1 MFVQSAEGLYAECFL
16 VSIQSSSAYFKM
28 KNEIDMR
35 RIVWLLVFFIF
46 VNGSSA
52 QILNSLKDVVKPTE
66 TSWKKS
72 LNGEWDFFFIGSED
86 WKEYSD
92 FYREDYIAEGWSKIS
107 VPGCWDALGYVTPK
121 YANPDSLNG
130 LYRTFFTIP
139 KLWKGNHVFISFDG
153 VLRGY
158 EVWVNGYYAG
168 KWESSYNT
176 CHFDITDYLK
186 DGKNLLAV
194 RVYTHYKGFDFD
206 GNDDWGQVG
215 INREVSLFA
224 VPKVHIKDFTLRTEN
239 VSEDSA
245 KVRMFFD
252 IASFGKEMIG
262 KAWIKGTLK
271 DPDGNV
277 VTHFK
282 EYCSDSGFV
291 RKELMLTNPVLWN
304 AETPRLYQLEY
315 SLHAPEC
322 VQEFSSKFGV
332 REVTIR
338 KNVILLNGHKVKLRG
353 INLHETDPFNG
364 KVVSEELN
372 LKDLRMMKEANI
384 NFIRCSHYPRDP
396 RFYQLCDS
404 IGMYVMSEVPFGY
417 GDSHLYDDSYQDIL
431 LTRADATVRR
441 DKNSACILFWSIGN
455 ENPLTPITEETGC
468 YVKRLDPTRPI
479 CYPMIH
485 NYFLSLDF
493 ELPDFIDVFAPHYP
507 PVATLRYYAE
517 AAKRPVILTEY
528 CHSLGQ
534 SFEQHKDLWELIE
547 QNDNLAG
554 GCVWEWCDQGMID
567 RSAVFPGKYIRTEK
581 VWLKDGK
588 CINME
593 GNSGTDGMLYA
604 ERTPLSNYYELRKN
618 YAQAFI
624 LTDSLIGSIGK
635 NRWNVEIANRFDFVD
650 LSEKVSFR
658 WMLVDGKKI
667 KTQGDAV
674 LKCSPGNVALLP
686 IEAILDTEPSDVFY
700 CLKIDVFSNEGYCLG
715 NYSVPIVSNVN
726 KQMKDLFDM
735 VEERVLQPDTLQMQK
750 VLSTLFQEPLLMRVG
765 RKLTMS
771 EELKAQKAIKHYL
784 VKEKNVSTELE
795 GLQWKQKMNFENS
808 EIQTKGEIIYE
819 QLANDGIRVNYR
831 LVPKA
836 KGKMMLEGGIA
847 FMLNSHYTYIQWLG
861 DGPYASY
868 PGKCSANEYGLY
880 GMRCGDLYFEGNRM
894 NVDVV
899 CCSDS
904 TGNGFALIAPHSNI
918 NFEQTDKG
926 VVLSINSVV
935 SGLCG
940 KLRETAYPV
949 YVDNVLELTGQ
960 VVIIPLQASKWQE
973 VFTYLFKQPEYIEK
987 RDNPFM
993 SQYDTYLLKYS
1004 DIVE

>member
-1 MFVQSAEGLYAECFL
+1 
-16 VSIQSSSAYFKM
+16 
-28 KNEIDMR
+28 MR
-35 RIVWLLVFFIF
+35 RIVWLLVFCVYVI
-46 VNGSSA
+46 GSSA
-52 QILNSLKDVVKPTE
+52 QILNSLKDVIKPTG
-66 TSWKKS
+66 SSLVKS
-72 LNGEWDFFFIGSED
+72 LNGEWDFFFIGSGD
-86 WKEYSD
+86 WKKYSG
-92 FYREDYIAEGWSKIS
+92 FCREDYVVEGWNKIS
-107 VPGCWDALGYVTPK
+107 VPGCWDALGYVAPK
-121 YANPDSLNG
+121 YVNPDFLNG
-130 LYRTFFTIP
+130 LYRTFFTVP
-139 KLWKGNHVFISFDG
+139 KLWKGSHVFISFDG

-176 CHFDITDYLK
+176 CNFDITNYLK
-186 DGKNLLAV
+186 EGKNLLAV

-245 KVRMFFD
+245 IVRMCFG
-252 IASFGKEMIG
+252 IASFGNEKIK

-277 VTHFK
+277 VARFK
-282 EYCSDSGFV
+282 ECCSDSGGV
-291 RKELMLTNPVLWN
+291 KKELMLTNPVLWN

-315 SLHAPEC
+315 SLHAPGC

-338 KNVILLNGHKVKLRG
+338 KNVILLNGRKVKLRG

-372 LKDLRMMKEANI
+372 LKDLQMMKEANI

-404 IGMYVMSEVPFGY
+404 IGMYVMSEVPFGF

-431 LTRADATVRR
+431 LTRADATVQR
-441 DKNSACILFWSIGN
+441 DKNSTCILFWSIGN
-455 ENPLTPITEETGC
+455 ENPLTPIAEETGR

-493 ELPDFIDVFAPHYP
+493 ELPEFIDIFAPHYP

-517 AAKRPVILTEY
+517 VAKRPVILTEY

-534 SFEQHKDLWELIE
+534 SFEQHKELWELIE
-547 QNDNLAG
+547 ENENLAG
-554 GCVWEWCDQGMID
+554 GCVWEWVDQGMID
-567 RSAVFPGKYIRTEK
+567 KSTVFPGKYARTEK
-581 VWLKDGK
+581 LWLKDGR

-593 GNSGTDGMLYA
+593 GNSGADGMLYA

-618 YAQAFI
+618 YAQALV
-624 LTDSLIGSIGK
+624 LTDSLIGKSGK
-635 NRWNVEIANRFDFVD
+635 NHWNIEVANRFDFVD
-650 LSEKVSFR
+650 LAEKVFFDWALMSGQDI
-658 WMLVDGKKI
+658 LAQGKS
-667 KTQGDAV
+667 T
-674 LKCSPGNVALLP
+674 LKCGTGQIALLP
-686 IEAILDTEPSDVFY
+686 IEAILNESPTNMFY
-700 CLKIDVFSNEGYCLG
+700 WLKLTVFSNEGYCLG
-715 NYSVPIVSNVN
+715 NYSIPVVSKN
-726 KQMKDLFDM
+726 KECVKNLFDIAID
-735 VEERVLQPDTLQMQK
+735 LAIQPDTFQMCTL
-750 VLSTLFQEPLLMRVG
+750 LSNLFQKSPLVRVG
-765 RKLTMS
+765 RKFSMS

-784 VKEKNVSTELE
+784 VEGKEIYSEQN
-795 GLQWKQKMNFENS
+795 GQQWEKQVDFNNS
-808 EIQTKGEIIYE
+808 EIQVQGKLVYE
-819 QLANDGIRVNYR
+819 QMRNSGIRLNYK
-831 LVPKA
+831 LKPKA
-836 KGKMMLEGGIA
+836 DKKMMLEGGIA
-847 FMLNSHYTYIQWLG
+847 FLLNPQYTYMQWLG
-861 DGPYASY
+861 NGPYASY
-868 PGKCSANEYGLY
+868 PGKCAANTYGLY
-880 GMRCGDLYFEGNRM
+880 DMQCGDLYFEGNRM
-894 NVDVV
+894 GVDIV

-904 TGNGFALIAPHSNI
+904 VGNGFVLIAPHSNV

-926 VVLSINSVV
+926 VVLSVNTLV

-949 YVDNVLELTGQ
+949 YVDDAMDLTGQ
-960 VVIIPLQASKWQE
+960 VTIIPLRVGEWGA
-973 VFTYLFKQPEYIEK
+973 FAHLFKNPKNMEK
-987 RDNPFM
+987 RNSPFK